1 MFSHWKDIQA
11 GEQSNLSPRESL
23 SHCLPLERGRGGG
36 RGGGGLGEETD
47 DISDHVKH
55 KNSRLKR

>member
-1 MFSHWKDIQA
+1 MFRHWKDMQA

-23 SHCLPLERGRGGG
+23 SHCLPLERGR

-47 DISDHVKH
+47 DISDHVEH
-55 KNSRLKR
+55 KNNHVKR

>member
-1 MFSHWKDIQA
+1 MFRHWKDMQA

-36 RGGGGLGEETD
+36 GLGEETD

-55 KNSRLKR
+55 KNSRLQR

>member
-1 MFSHWKDIQA
+1 MFRHWKDMQA

-36 RGGGGLGEETD
+36 GLGEETD
-47 DISDHVKH
+47 DISDHVEH
-55 KNSRLKR
+55 KNNHVKR

>member
-1 MFSHWKDIQA
+1 MFRHWKDMQA

-36 RGGGGLGEETD
+36 EGGGLGEVTD
-47 DISDHVKH
+47 DISDHVEH
-55 KNSRLKR
+55 KNNHVKR